1 MLKCK
6 QTFTISEERSEEFE
20 RTHLSTNVTKKYIIY
35 LENCI
40 KLYKLDIIKNPQKK
54 KIKNRIC

>member
-20 RTHLSTNVTKKYIIY
+20 RTHLSTNVTKKVYYIS
-35 LENCI
+35 
-40 KLYKLDIIKNPQKK
+40 
-54 KIKNRIC
+54 